1 MKNKKESPLR
11 GRSKRKES
19 TGEKAR
25 LRLFFKVLFQR
36 VNGYVEIKTIKEGQA
51 KRYFYPTSDLERLTS
66 DLTSA
71 PEFKD
76 TNVFFGTCPR
86 KERKGK
92 EENVNE
98 IACVWVDLDYYK
110 EKTEK
115 LRTKKLKKLK
125 AFDLRP
131 SIVINSGRGLQL
143 YWLLDKVYPIE
154 NEKER
159 LRIKGY
165 VRGLSRTLGGDPT
178 FDLVRVLRVPGTVNF
193 KQPNNPLPVELSEF
207 YPDRKI
213 TLKDLEPYW
222 TEVKETGQIKDI
234 EFEAIPERFFSI
246 LAEDTQLK
254 AIWQGKRP
262 DLKDQSPSSYDMALA
277 NWAIAHGFTDSQT
290 ASILRERPPKRKK
303 TARVDYLARTIGEAR
318 RYWDKRKE
326 EPMED
331 KEFNRTQ
338 EKWINK
344 KMEVI
349 AKEVFAKEKVKIKTE
364 KEFNPRPYSEYILK
378 NYNLKYDQTKRF
390 WWYDKA
396 TGIWEDSFALRL
408 NDILRKGI
416 LKKEDLKSHRVNEIL
431 EDLKG
436 LCYEKEIPPEPPD
449 YLIPFK
455 NKIYDLRDGKTLDFS
470 PEHFFI
476 NKLGVNYNPHNEA
489 CPNIDKLFKEI
500 VLEEDT
506 ITLYEIIAYCFYR
519 GYPYPKAFML
529 YGNGANGKST
539 FAKVVARVLG
549 DKNVSS
555 VSLNTLEESSFGTS
569 QLYGRLANI
578 NPEMGYGV
586 VKSANTLKKLTG
598 SDLVAGER
606 KFKEPFYFVNYAKL
620 IFLSNEIPWS
630 KDKSFAFYRRIFLL
644 EFPNRFEIKLK
655 ANPFIVDRI
664 PEQEFEG
671 LAYKCLKILKSF
683 TTEERLFVFTQHKKT
698 EDIMKEY
705 ERISDPLGL
714 FLEEFTEVDPDGNI
728 PVRAF
733 YDEFKKFQK
742 QQGLRVWSDKMITSV
757 MTQKGFVRRTLR
769 VSTSIEGNYSY
780 FKAYLELTWKNEK

>member
-36 VNGYVEIKTIKEGQA
+36 VNGFVEIKTIKGRQA

-66 DLTSA
+66 DLTSGL

-86 KERKGK
+86 KERRGK
-92 EENVNE
+92 EENVDE
-98 IACVWVDLDYYK
+98 IACVWVDLDCYG
-110 EKTEK
+110 ERIEK
-115 LRTKKLKKLK
+115 LRKLKQFNLK
-125 AFDLRP
+125 P
-131 SIVINSGRGLQL
+131 SIIVNSGRGLHL
-143 YWLLDKVYPIE
+143 YWLLDRVYPIK
-154 NEKER
+154 NQKER
-159 LRIKGY
+159 LKIKGY
-165 VRGLSRTLGGDPT
+165 VRGLSKALGGDSA
-178 FDLVRVLRVPGTVNF
+178 FDLIRVLRVPGTTNL
-193 KQPNNPLPVELSEF
+193 KEPDNPLPVKLSEF
-207 YPDRKI
+207 NPDRKI

-222 TEVKETGQIKDI
+222 VKVEEAREIKDV
-234 EFEAIPERFFSI
+234 EFGIIPKRFFSI

-277 NWAIAHGFTDSQT
+277 NWAVAHGFTDSQT
-290 ASILRERPPKRKK
+290 ASILRERPPKRGK

-318 RYWDKRKE
+318 RAFDKRKGE
-326 EPMED
+326 SMRDER
-331 KEFNRTQ
+331 FNQTQ
-338 EKWINK
+338 EKWISK
-344 KMEVI
+344 EMEVI
-349 AKEVFAKEKVKIKTE
+349 AKEVFAKERVKIKTE

-378 NYNLKYDQTKRF
+378 NYSLKYDQFKRF

-396 TGIWEDSFALRL
+396 TGIWEDGFALYL

-436 LCYEKEIPPEPPD
+436 LCYERDIPPEPPS

-455 NKIYDLRDGKTLDFS
+455 NKIYDLRDGKILDFD
-470 PEHFFI
+470 PKYFFI
-476 NKLGVNYNPHNEA
+476 NKLAVNYNPHNEE

-500 VLEEDT
+500 VLEEDL
-506 ITLYEIIAYCFYR
+506 ITLYEILAYCLYR

-539 FAKVVARVLG
+539 FAKVVAKTLG
-549 DKNVSS
+549 NKNVSS
-555 VSLNTLEESSFGTS
+555 VSLDTLEESAFGTS

-578 NPEMGYGV
+578 NPEMGYGI
-586 VKSANTLKKLTG
+586 VKSADILKKLTG
-598 SDLVAGER
+598 SDLVKCER
-606 KFKEPFYFVNYAKL
+606 KFKEAFSFVNYAKL

-655 ANPFIVDRI
+655 ANPFIVDKI

-671 LAYKCLKILKSF
+671 LACKCLKILRDF

-698 EDIMKEY
+698 EDVMKEY
-705 ERISDPLGL
+705 ERLSDPLGL
-714 FLEEFTEVDPDGNI
+714 FFEEFIEIDPDGDI

-733 YDEFKKFQK
+733 NDEFKKFQK
-742 QQGLRVWSDKMITSV
+742 QQGLRVWADKKIANA
-757 MTQKGFVRRTLR
+757 MTQKGFIKKTLR
-769 VSTSIEGNYSY
+769 VSTSIEGGHTP
-780 FKAYLELTWKNEK
+780 FKAYLELKWKDKK